1 MGRFTWTYDIP
12 APDNVAAQL
21 PNPNAISAYNICFD
35 LEQSASTPIN
45 NKHLIAARVLGYL
58 ILHAPSHHALAE
70 VVKTIHSCRQ
80 NNLTLYALGEAF
92 IVWFIR
98 PFKKCKGRT
107 PDSSLHPSR
116 PSFGKDAAA
125 LKASIQEA
133 PRDHSTA
140 KRHALIR
147 DGYRCLITR
156 RYDRAAENK
165 LDITPEELVAYGGL
179 IATQCAHIIPASTY
193 FDVNI
198 TRKSTPDPNEKDYA
212 ASVLAV
218 LKRFGY
224 DVDTLNGAGVHSLFN
239 VMTLERNV
247 HDMFDQLLLWLEA
260 TETANSYRVKVAN
273 PLYFPGGPDVVAF
286 STPDPEHLPVPSPHL
301 LSLHAACAKVA
312 HLSGAAEYIDNL
324 DREME
329 ATKVLAFDG
338 GSADILHHAI
348 ARLAGERIDASSSP
362 RSLCELIKNAGPQ
375 HGVPYQEIVEAPVA
389 PLLCAPSTP
398 ETISILKVVDD
409 ARKKNEGNKEPAPGK
424 ESRDAFKLGISTEMS
439 SESEFNLIFASGTFA
454 SDAMWRSKWFAVN
467 PPISNSSRSAASA
480 LPVYHVPR

>member
-1 MGRFTWTYDIP
+1 MSCQPLP
-12 APDNVAAQL
+12 APDSVAAQF
-21 PNPNAISAYNICFD
+21 PTPNALSAYNICFNF
-35 LEQSASTPIN
+35 EQSASTQIN

-58 ILHAPSHHALAE
+58 MLHAPSHHALAE
-70 VVKTIHSCRQ
+70 VVKTILSCCQ
-80 NNLTLYALGEAF
+80 SNQTLYALGEAF
-92 IVWFIR
+92 IVQFIR
-98 PFKKCKGRT
+98 PFKKYKRQT

-116 PSFGKDAAA
+116 PSFDRETAA

-198 TRKSTPDPNEKDYA
+198 TSRNSTPNPNKDYA

-218 LKRFGY
+218 LRCFGY
-224 DVDTLNGAGVHSLFN
+224 DVDALNGAGVHSLFN
-239 VMTLERNV
+239 VMTLESNV

-260 TETANSYRVKVAN
+260 TETANSYHVKVAN
-273 PLYFPGGPDVVAF
+273 PLYFPGGPDMVAF

-312 HLSGAAEYIDNL
+312 NLSGAGAYLEEL
-324 DREME
+324 DHGVE
-329 ATKVLAFDG
+329 AAGVLKGDG
-338 GSADILHHAI
+338 SLADILHHAI
-348 ARLAGERIDASSSP
+348 ARLQFEDEGT
-362 RSLCELIKNAGPQ
+362 
-375 HGVPYQEIVEAPVA
+375 EA
-389 PLLCAPSTP
+389 
-398 ETISILKVVDD
+398 
-409 ARKKNEGNKEPAPGK
+409 
-424 ESRDAFKLGISTEMS
+424 
-439 SESEFNLIFASGTFA
+439 
-454 SDAMWRSKWFAVN
+454 
-467 PPISNSSRSAASA
+467 
-480 LPVYHVPR
+480 